1 MGPGAVRLG
10 RVGRGSL
17 WQGEARNFIKEADM
31 KETAQEV
38 KVTALVLDYD
48 FYPREQIQSF
58 HVKQMVEA
66 MEAGVTLPPI
76 IVDRKSKRV
85 VDGFHRVRAYQ
96 KLYGKDTT
104 IPAILKTYKTETDM
118 FADGIALNTTHGRPL
133 TPYDKARCIAR
144 AEELKMEPQLT
155 ARALNMT
162 PERLGELKTSRIATY
177 KMKPVVLKRTMAHL
191 AGEEL
196 TDEQYA
202 YNFKAGGMN
211 QTFFINQVIA
221 MLEADTV
228 DWEDNKV
235 VSAFRKLH
243 DLLDKAV
250 RPVRV

>member
-1 MGPGAVRLG
+1 
-10 RVGRGSL
+10 
-17 WQGEARNFIKEADM
+17 M

-58 HVKQMVEA
+58 HVRQMVEA

-96 KLYGKDTT
+96 KLYGRDTT
-104 IPAILKTYKTETDM
+104 IPTILKNYKTEADM
-118 FADGIALNTTHGRPL
+118 FADGISLNTSHGRPL

-144 AEELKMEPQLT
+144 AEELEMEPQLT
-155 ARALNMT
+155 AKALSMT
-162 PERLGELKTSRIATY
+162 PERLGELKASRIATY
-177 KMKPVVLKRTMAHL
+177 KMKPVTLKRTMAHL

-202 YNFKAGGMN
+202 YNVKAGGMN

-221 MLEADTV
+221 MLEAEAV
-228 DWEDNKV
+228 DWENDKV
-235 VSAFRKLH
+235 VNAFSKLH
-243 DLLDKAV
+243 DLLNKAIS
-250 RPVRV
+250 PVKVG